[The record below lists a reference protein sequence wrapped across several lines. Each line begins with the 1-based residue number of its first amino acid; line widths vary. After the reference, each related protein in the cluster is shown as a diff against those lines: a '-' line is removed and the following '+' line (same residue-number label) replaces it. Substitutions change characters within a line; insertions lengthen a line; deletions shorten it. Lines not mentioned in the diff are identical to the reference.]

1 MQKGKER
8 RIINQVLSTESNI
21 ISRINSTTIRILEID
36 DEERQKKELLNLI
49 GGLRYCIDDMER
61 VLYMLMS

>member
-8 RIINQVLSTESNI
+8 RIIDQLLSTESNI

-36 DEERQKKELLNLI
+36 DEEMQKKELLNLI
-49 GGLRYCIDDMER
+49 GGIRYCIDDMER

>member
-8 RIINQVLSTESNI
+8 RIIDQLLSTESNI

-36 DEERQKKELLNLI
+36 DEEKQKKELLNLI

>member
-8 RIINQVLSTESNI
+8 RIIDQLLSTESNI

-36 DEERQKKELLNLI
+36 DEEMQKKELLNLI